1 MPMYIDIKKD
11 FSLYNRFYEAVKILA
26 TETGSLNDRLF
37 KAYWRFLFAIGS
49 SNFQEKELQEK
60 LKYVE
65 SIIHNEQKC
74 YYYKRLGGGKLHC
87 QWKESKKMAEYI
99 FQIYD
104 YIIEARYKNDR

>member
-1 MPMYIDIKKD
+1 MEQDMTKRD
-11 FSLYNRFYEAVKILA
+11 FERAAKMGAQVNA
-26 TETGSLNDRLF
+26 D
-37 KAYWRFLFAIGS
+37 
-49 SNFQEKELQEK
+49 QQ

-74 YYYKRLGGGKLHC
+74 YYYKKISGGNLHC
-87 QWKESKKMAEYI
+87 HWKESKKMAEYI